1 MEATRNYKLLRSY
14 NINLLT
20 IKKIKIFKKIV
31 NIWKINRFYSRF
43 KRLNKIFVFNHPF
56 NINFKIYVYS
66 DEINA
71 LNKNVTLFILNLNK
85 FQNVNELVELKIEK
99 LWKQTEQQSICERNI
114 FIYILLFVV
123 IYVSQFGTSNSILIL
138 FV

>member
-1 MEATRNYKLLRSY
+1 M
-14 NINLLT
+14 
-20 IKKIKIFKKIV
+20 
-31 NIWKINRFYSRF
+31 
-43 KRLNKIFVFNHPF
+43 
-56 NINFKIYVYS
+56 YS